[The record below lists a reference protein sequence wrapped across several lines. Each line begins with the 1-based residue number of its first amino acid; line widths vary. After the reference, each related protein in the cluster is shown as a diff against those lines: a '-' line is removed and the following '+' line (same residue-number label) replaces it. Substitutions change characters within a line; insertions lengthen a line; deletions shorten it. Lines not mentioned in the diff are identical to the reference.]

1 MQALIRKLNYIAE
14 DCGFTYEEMKE
25 ENSEPPLSKEEQT
38 PFNTRRRD
46 LKILLKDIEECIQNR
61 AEEESKSDCDRV
73 ELVKMST
80 EIRKKMK
87 DAIALAEE
95 MKVIHDK
102 DVTKNRK
109 KFKDP
114 KILERLGIEE
124 SSLGVI
130 KQHIEK
136 LQAMEKE
143 RNGAGDIKGGIPQIS
158 GLEKY
163 KVDEIPE
170 IDDDDRFAQLRKN
183 DEEIDKQLDI
193 VANGVKELK
202 DVAIDIGQKVD
213 VQTDKLEVLDG
224 KVEHI
229 NERYDQT
236 NEKLKG
242 VLDKV
247 RGPDKMLMT
256 IMMVFVLLG
265 VGSIIAMIFI

>member
-61 AEEESKSDCDRV
+61 AEEERKSDCDRV

-80 EIRKKMK
+80 EIRTKMK

-109 KFKDP
+109 KKDP

-143 RNGAGDIKGGIPQIS
+143 RNGAGDIKG
-158 GLEKY
+158 
-163 KVDEIPE
+163 VDEIPE

-224 KVEHI
+224 KVERI